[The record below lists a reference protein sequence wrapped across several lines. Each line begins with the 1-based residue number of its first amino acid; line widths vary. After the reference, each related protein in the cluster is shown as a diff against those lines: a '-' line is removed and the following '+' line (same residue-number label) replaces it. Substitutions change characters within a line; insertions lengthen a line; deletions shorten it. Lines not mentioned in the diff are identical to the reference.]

1 MTQQS
6 RKAKVVI
13 RKYEK
18 EDHDK
23 VCKLF
28 YNGIVE
34 NWLPCYRMT
43 ITMKMPL
50 SSVIQLLQLAILYRC
65 LSSFLHFLLAQFF
78 IQALIMFVYFTLYW
92 AYAW

>member
-1 MTQQS
+1 MKETK
-6 RKAKVVI
+6 KAKVVI

-28 YNGIVE
+28 YNGIIE
-34 NWLPCYRMT
+34 NWTTAYRRS
-43 ITMKMPL
+43 INMKAPIPT
-50 SSVIQLLQLAILYRC
+50 VIQIVHISILYQY
-65 LSSFLHFLLAQFF
+65 LPSFLTFLLAQFF
-78 IQALIMFVYFTLYW
+78 IQALIMFLYFTLYW